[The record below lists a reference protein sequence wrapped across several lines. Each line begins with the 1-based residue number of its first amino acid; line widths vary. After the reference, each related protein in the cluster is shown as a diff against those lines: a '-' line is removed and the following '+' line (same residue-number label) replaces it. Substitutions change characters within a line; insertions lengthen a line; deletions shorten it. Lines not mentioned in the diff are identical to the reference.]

1 MPPTCSGPSAPSIP
15 YVGSCVQR
23 PRCQRSLWSCCVTM
37 LAQKQG
43 RDAVVELESQLRVV
57 SECIESAD
65 AEMEYVDSSVA
76 AVVDAGASTAR

>member
-1 MPPTCSGPSAPSIP
+1 
-15 YVGSCVQR
+15 
-23 PRCQRSLWSCCVTM
+23 M